1 MTASNVDTG
10 ATEKPSLRLRMAA
23 LLTPMCAA
31 VGIASAYTPSMGPL
45 SASDKAAVC
54 FNDTTMAANAQ
65 FSPVSLYGPE
75 DHIGE
80 RQSDKRLWNP
90 LAKTYLSAEQSSLL
104 SLAYDIGF
112 MHGGKSH
119 AKLVQAVLMQESL
132 AGALGRIG
140 HLTAP
145 VGKRSYGVMQVKV
158 TAARDVLRKYPG
170 LGHFATDEELIAKLI
185 SDDGFN
191 IRVASRYLKYLRAQT
206 KSDMAALVAYNIG
219 PTNARTVEDPAQFAY
234 VARVQR
240 YLAEVVEPFN
250 HAAAKAEETRYT
262 AM

>member
-31 VGIASAYTPSMGPL
+31 LGIASAYTPSMGPL
-45 SASDKAAVC
+45 TASDKAAVC
-54 FNDTTMAANAQ
+54 FNGGVAANAQ
-65 FSPVSLYGPE
+65 VSPVSLFGPE
-75 DHIGE
+75 DRPAGV
-80 RQSDKRLWNP
+80 QPDKRLWNP
-90 LAKTYLSAEQSSLL
+90 LAKTYLSTEQSSLL
-104 SLAYDIGF
+104 GLAYDIGF

-170 LGHFATDEELIAKLI
+170 LGHFSTDEELIAKLI
-185 SDDGFN
+185 GDDSFN
-191 IRVASRYLKYLRAQT
+191 IRVASRYLKFLRAQAG
-206 KSDMAALVAYNIG
+206 SDVAALVAYNIG
-219 PTNARTVEDPAQFAY
+219 PTNARGVEDPTQFAY
-234 VARVQR
+234 VTRVQR